1 MMRDVPFRQPDA
13 GLPNADA
20 VMERGM
26 LVPMNHALTD
36 DDIAFVCD
44 RIEAFLG
51 RV

>member
-1 MMRDVPFRQPDA
+1 
-13 GLPNADA
+13 
-20 VMERGM
+20 MERGM

-44 RIEAFLG
+44 RIEAFLA